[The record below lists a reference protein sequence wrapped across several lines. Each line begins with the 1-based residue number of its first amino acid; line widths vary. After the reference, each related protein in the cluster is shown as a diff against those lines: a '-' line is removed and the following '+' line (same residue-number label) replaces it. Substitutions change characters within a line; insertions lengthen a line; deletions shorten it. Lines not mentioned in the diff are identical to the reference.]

1 LFIDR
6 KETMGHFVDPY
17 IVTEYQDEPE
27 FSCPTSAGPVNTT
40 KQHVNLFLF
49 GPVARML
56 VRFLEITSYVENV
69 SK

>member
-27 FSCPTSAGPVNTT
+27 PVNTT